1 MSELK
6 ASSIHVLQRTS
17 GESRLDSFVSLVM
30 RDSLAAEGDRVYQQ
44 QSEASEA
51 RLESPCLHCKGSN
64 VK

>member
-30 RDSLAAEGDRVYQQ
+30 RDSLAAEGDRVCQ